1 MDGDG
6 ELAAG
11 LVVFTSALAILS
23 MFLWIFVLKQLGMI

>member
-11 LVVFTSALAILS
+11 LVVFTSGLAIFS
-23 MFLWIFVLKQLGMI
+23 MFVWIFVLKQIGMI